1 MRRLVMPETRALDM
15 LKSRPSLKSSL
26 SAKKLLESHN
36 TLAPAKRQVK
46 LDNLITLI
54 VSAFE
59 SATKETIVKEA
70 ARLMEPVKHV
80 IKWMLMSPITAAK
93 LERHQQFV
101 DSIQHFSKRVPGI
114 LFVGLDF

>member
-54 VSAFE
+54 VSAVE

-80 IKWMLMSPITAAK
+80 IKWMLMSPK

-101 DSIQHFSKRVPGI
+101 DSIHHFSKRVPGI